1 MDVLVV
7 AFPRGVLRCPEGKA
21 MEKQHFCLKCE
32 QVARTGSGGWLASVP
47 EGRMEHVE
55 G

>member
-32 QVARTGSGGWLASVP
+32 QVARTGSGGWLAIVP
-47 EGRMEHVE
+47 EGRMERVE